1 MSHAESK
8 YKYYAPSQLLQWSS
22 LSSDTVRIGD
32 EEGGSVGFIPFYRT
46 REEVINL
53 FGNVQIMEFQSVEKV
68 ERQEEVRPSACC
80 KREGCQKERK
90 ATCRGKSCKANRSVA
105 EGDGRC

>member
-1 MSHAESK
+1 MSHVESK

-46 REEVINL
+46 REEVTNI
-53 FGNVQIMEFQSVEKV
+53 FGDVQIMEFQSVEKA
-68 ERQEEVRPSACC
+68 ERQEEVRPSTCC
-80 KREGCQKERK
+80 KREGGQKERK
-90 ATCRGKSCKANRSVA
+90 ATCRGKGCKANRSVA